1 MLVLVAEDA
10 KSELVEAGFVVSHPV
25 NEPPISDVLAR
36 KLSTAVENFLEGLW
50 RLRRKP
56 KERARRSERRTF

>member
-1 MLVLVAEDA
+1 LRVLVAEDA
-10 KSELVEAGFVVSHPV
+10 KSELVEAGIVVSHPV
-25 NEPPISDVLAR
+25 DEPLISDLLVR

-50 RLRRKP
+50 RFRWEP